1 MSEPVP
7 RLVKIKRNGEVT
19 FESKCDLAKWT
30 IRELTRRAM
39 LDVGKYIINNVR
51 SNVEALFPY
60 AMGRPGNKKHRNSE
74 RYQYW
79 VPKKENY
86 LVLGIENRKKGA
98 VTAWWA
104 DQLEMDSF
112 VVPPKGKRIKTK
124 EPRKPKPFEAECR
137 AATKRQFGFNFVP
150 KPRIERRHLLEKF
163 TKTHI
168 DNIIEIESQY
178 LQTINNESAAVALA
192 RATEEMEVLRG
203 DES

>member
-1 MSEPVP
+1 MGVP
-7 RLVKIKRNGEVT
+7 SVVKIKKGNVEYTGKV
-19 FESKCDLAKWT
+19 DIAKYT

-39 LDVGKYIINNVR
+39 MDVGRYVTYNVR
-51 SNVEALFPY
+51 RNLISIFPVT
-60 AMGRPGNKKHRNSE
+60 KSHRASE

-86 LVLGIENRKKGA
+86 CVLGIENRKKGA

-112 VVPPKGKRIKTK
+112 VIPPKGKRIKTK

-150 KPRIERRHLLEKF
+150 TSHIPRRHLLEKF

-168 DNIIEIESQY
+168 DKIVEIESQY

-192 RATEEMEVLRG
+192 RATEEMEVLRV

>member
-1 MSEPVP
+1 MGVP
-7 RLVKIKRNGEVT
+7 SVVKIKKGNVEYT
-19 FESKCDLAKWT
+19 SKVDIAQYT

-39 LDVGKYIINNVR
+39 MDVGKYIIYNVR
-51 SNVEALFPY
+51 KNLTAVFPFT
-60 AMGRPGNKKHRNSE
+60 MKHKMTG

-86 LVLGIENRKKGA
+86 LVLGIENRKEGA

-104 DQLEMDSF
+104 DQLELDSF
-112 VVPPKGKRIKTK
+112 VIPSGG
-124 EPRKPKPFEAECR
+124 KPKPKSEKLR
-137 AATKRQFGFNFVP
+137 RRRST
-150 KPRIERRHLLEKF
+150 RIIPANLPQRHLLEKF

-168 DNIIEIESQY
+168 DKIIEIESQY

>member
-1 MSEPVP
+1 MGVP
-7 RLVKIKRNGEVT
+7 SVVKIKKGNVEYTGKV
-19 FESKCDLAKWT
+19 DIAKYT
-30 IRELTRRAM
+30 LRELTRRAM
-39 LDVGKYIINNVR
+39 MDVGRYVTYNVR
-51 SNVEALFPY
+51 KNLISIFPVT
-60 AMGRPGNKKHRNSE
+60 KSHRASE

-86 LVLGIENRKKGA
+86 CVLGIENRKKGA

-150 KPRIERRHLLEKF
+150 TAHIPRRHLLEKF

-168 DNIIEIESQY
+168 DKIVEIESQY

>member
-1 MSEPVP
+1 MGVP
-7 RLVKIKRNGEVT
+7 SVVKIKKGNVEYT
-19 FESKCDLAKWT
+19 SKVDIAQYT

-39 LDVGKYIINNVR
+39 MDVGRYVTYNVR
-51 SNVEALFPY
+51 KNLRSIFPVT
-60 AMGRPGNKKHRNSE
+60 KSHRASE

-86 LVLGIENRKKGA
+86 CVLGIENRKKGA

-112 VVPPKGKRIKTK
+112 VIPPKGKRIKTK
-124 EPRKPKPFEAECR
+124 EPRNPKPFEAECR

-150 KPRIERRHLLEKF
+150 TSHIPRRHLLEKF

-168 DNIIEIESQY
+168 DKIVEIESQY

-192 RATEEMEVLRG
+192 RATEEMEVLRD

>member
-1 MSEPVP
+1 MSQPVP
-7 RLVKIKRNGEVT
+7 RLVRIKANGEIRY
-19 FESKCDLAKWT
+19 ESKCDLAKWT

-39 LDVGKYIINNVR
+39 LDVGKYIITNVR
-51 SNVEALFPY
+51 RNVETIFPF
-60 AMGRPGNKKHRNSE
+60 AIGKRGKKGHRNSE

-79 VPKKENY
+79 VPKIENY

-112 VVPPKGKRIKTK
+112 VVPPKGKRKKTI
-124 EPRKPKPFEAECR
+124 KPFEAELR
-137 AATKRQFGFNFVP
+137 AVKIRVPGFNFVP

>member
-1 MSEPVP
+1 MNEPVP

-30 IRELTRRAM
+30 IQELTRRAM

-51 SNVEALFPY
+51 RNVETIFPY
-60 AMGRPGNKKHRNSE
+60 AKGRTGKKKHKNSE

-104 DQLEMDSF
+104 DQLEMDAF
-112 VVPPKGKRIKTK
+112 VIPPKGKRKKKI
-124 EPRKPKPFEAECR
+124 KPFEAESR
-137 AATKRQFGFNFVP
+137 AAKKSTRSGFNFIP
-150 KPRIERRHLLEKF
+150 ASHIPRRHLLEKF

-168 DNIIEIESQY
+168 DKIVEIESQY
-178 LQTINNESAAVALA
+178 LQTINNEPAAIALA

>member
-30 IRELTRRAM
+30 IQELTRRAM

-51 SNVEALFPY
+51 RNVETIFPY
-60 AMGRPGNKKHRNSE
+60 AMGRKGNKKHRNSE

-112 VVPPKGKRIKTK
+112 VVPPKGIRKKTI
-124 EPRKPKPFEAECR
+124 KPFEAECR
-137 AATKRQFGFNFVP
+137 AAKKSRRTGFNFIP
-150 KPRIERRHLLEKF
+150 KAHIPRRHLLEKF

-168 DNIIEIESQY
+168 DKIVEIESQY
-178 LQTINNESAAVALA
+178 LKIINNESAAVALA
-192 RATEEMEVLRG
+192 RATEDMEVLRG

>member
-1 MSEPVP
+1 MGVP
-7 RLVKIKRNGEVT
+7 SVVKIKKGNVEYT
-19 FESKCDLAKWT
+19 SKVDIAQYT

-39 LDVGKYIINNVR
+39 IDVGRYVTYNVR
-51 SNVEALFPY
+51 KNLRSIFPVT
-60 AMGRPGNKKHRNSE
+60 KSHRASE

-86 LVLGIENRKKGA
+86 CVLGIENRKKGA

-112 VVPPKGKRIKTK
+112 VIPPKGKRIKTK
-124 EPRKPKPFEAECR
+124 EPRNPKPFEAECR

-150 KPRIERRHLLEKF
+150 TSHIPRRHLLEKF

-168 DNIIEIESQY
+168 DNIVEIESQY